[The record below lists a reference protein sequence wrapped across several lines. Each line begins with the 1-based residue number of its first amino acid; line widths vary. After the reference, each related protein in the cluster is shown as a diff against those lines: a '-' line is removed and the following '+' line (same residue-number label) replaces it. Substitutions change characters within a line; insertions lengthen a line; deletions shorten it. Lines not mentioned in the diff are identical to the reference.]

1 MPERHSVPSGQRFT
15 RRSATFIGA
24 FTFAAR
30 IVERLGAFG
39 QIALIASVY
48 GAGFLSDRY
57 FIASIGPLI
66 IGAIAGEALSANIL
80 PALVRRNG
88 DPRLVAAAFWLATG
102 SLLVITAV
110 YLVVAWLVVR
120 VASPAGSTGVGMWW
134 AFAPVG
140 PLLALSGYLSGVL
153 TYHERYVWPPFRAA
167 IATVAGFL
175 LTAAVVVF
183 THDLTWVAGAVS
195 GGYALSLAAL
205 LVEIRR
211 VAGAGALGRP
221 TKAAVLEAFALR
233 AGLAAPVLGGLLG
246 GQVFVLLE
254 RALGSTIGVGAVS
267 TLSYARGVV
276 FTPVIVA
283 QSIAL
288 GVYPGMLRAYEADDL
303 DQVRA
308 SFERG
313 LRITLFLSFVAASLF
328 ALFGDETV
336 EVLLQ
341 RGAFDP
347 AAARRAGIV
356 LAAFSLAL
364 VGTMVMVF
372 VARIFYAVAYFRAV
386 VWTQLVALGIYL
398 VVAFPLRA
406 AWKTTGLALAFG
418 VAEVIGATAGVVL
431 AGRKITLP
439 LRTAL
444 VSMLLPAILGALPV
458 AAALAVTRL
467 LLDRTPADSS
477 YLRFGV
483 AVAVAAVAATAILW
497 TSGWPEVGPLKR
509 RLRQLVPRTTV

>member
-1 MPERHSVPSGQRFT
+1 MADRDSVPSGQRFT
-15 RRSATFIGA
+15 RRSATFIGS

-30 IVERLGAFG
+30 VVERLGAFG

-48 GAGFLSDRY
+48 GSGFLSDRY

-80 PALVRRNG
+80 PALVRRDG
-88 DPRLVAAAFWLATG
+88 DRRLVAAAFWLALAA
-102 SLLVITAV
+102 LLVIMAV
-110 YLVVAWLVVR
+110 YLAVAWFVVR
-120 VASPAGSTGVGMWW
+120 IASPAGSTGVSMWW

-175 LTAAVVVF
+175 LTAVVVLF
-183 THDLTWVAGAVS
+183 THDLTWVAAAVS
-195 GGYALSLAAL
+195 TGYALSLVAL
-205 LVEIRR
+205 VVEVRR
-211 VAGAGALGRP
+211 VGGRGTLGRP
-221 TKAAVLEAFALR
+221 TASALR
-233 AGLAAPVLGGLLG
+233 EALALRTGLTAPILGGLLG

-254 RALGSTIGVGAVS
+254 RALASTIGVGAVS

-276 FTPVIVA
+276 FTPVIVS

-308 SFERG
+308 SFVRG
-313 LRITLFLSFVAASLF
+313 LRLTLFLSLSGASIF
-328 ALFGDETV
+328 ALFGTETV
-336 EVLLQ
+336 DVLLE

-347 AAARRAGIV
+347 AAAQRAGTV

-364 VGTMVMVF
+364 VGTMMMVF
-372 VARIFYAVAYFRAV
+372 VGRIFYAVAYFRAV
-386 VWTQLVALGIYL
+386 VWTQLVALAVYL
-398 VVAFPLRA
+398 AVALPLRSG
-406 AWKTTGLALAFG
+406 WQTTGLAYAFG
-418 VAEVIGATAGVVL
+418 IAEVLGAAAGVVFG
-431 AGRKITLP
+431 GRRIMLP

-444 VSMLLPAILGALPV
+444 LAMVAPALLRALPV
-458 AAALAVTRL
+458 AAALGATRL
-467 LLDRTPADSS
+467 LLDRSPAESS
-477 YLRFGV
+477 YLRL
-483 AVAVAAVAATAILW
+483 AVAVVVGSFVATAMLW
-497 TSGWPEVGPLKR
+497 RSGWPEVGPLKR
-509 RLRQLVPRTTV
+509 RLVKLIPF